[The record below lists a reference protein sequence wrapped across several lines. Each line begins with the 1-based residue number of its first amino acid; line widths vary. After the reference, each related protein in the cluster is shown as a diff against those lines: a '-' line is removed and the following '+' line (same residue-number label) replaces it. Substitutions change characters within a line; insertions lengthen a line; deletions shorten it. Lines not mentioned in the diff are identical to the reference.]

1 MLEIVFSNIL
11 EGLLSVSFYSI
22 KKDKYVA
29 VSQTHRT
36 FASFPVMNP
45 LSAQYISSSLILEYC
60 IVNLEL

>member
-45 LSAQYISSSLILEYC
+45 LSAQYISSSLILE
-60 IVNLEL
+60 